1 MAYMNKNA
9 ELKNGYNAYIDSSV
23 DDMGTQMD
31 VGLLLMEA
39 GDTYV
44 YEDAK
49 KEVAILL
56 FSGSVTYEWDGKKVE
71 ADRPDCF
78 HHDAYCLLAGCGT
91 KVTITAKAHS
101 ELYIQATVN
110 ETPYEPSCTP
120 RTRSRWSTRALAA
133 S

>member
-44 YEDAK
+44 YEA
-49 KEVAILL
+49 VSYTHLYGTL
-56 FSGSVTYEWDGKKVE
+56 QGK
-71 ADRPDCF
+71 
-78 HHDAYCLLAGCGT
+78 
-91 KVTITAKAHS
+91 TA
-101 ELYIQATVN
+101 LI
-110 ETPYEPSCTP
+110 
-120 RTRSRWSTRALAA
+120 
-133 S
+133 

>member
-56 FSGSVTYEWDGKKVE
+56 FSGSVPMSGTGRRW
-71 ADRPDCF
+71 RPT
-78 HHDAYCLLAGCGT
+78 GR
-91 KVTITAKAHS
+91 TA
-101 ELYIQATVN
+101 
-110 ETPYEPSCTP
+110 
-120 RTRSRWSTRALAA
+120 STTMPTACWPAA
-133 S
+133 ARR

>member
-56 FSGSVTYEWDGKKVE
+56 PAGRLRHEGD
-71 ADRPDCF
+71 
-78 HHDAYCLLAGCGT
+78 HHRQGP
-91 KVTITAKAHS
+91 
-101 ELYIQATVN
+101 Q
-110 ETPYEPSCTP
+110 
-120 RTRSRWSTRALAA
+120 
-133 S
+133 

>member
-49 KEVAILL
+49 KRWQSSCFPALSPM
-56 FSGSVTYEWDGKKVE
+56 SGTARRW
-71 ADRPDCF
+71 RPT
-78 HHDAYCLLAGCGT
+78 GR
-91 KVTITAKAHS
+91 TA
-101 ELYIQATVN
+101 
-110 ETPYEPSCTP
+110 
-120 RTRSRWSTRALAA
+120 STTMPTACWPAA
-133 S
+133 ARR